1 MRRFTAGR
9 SPYLR
14 LTYESFVAAPGA
26 ALQRLSVF
34 ADDALGPSGSEL
46 TGTEVKLGGHRWIPL
61 RLDNEWQTRLS
72 TAQFAKVT
80 AITWPL
86 LRLYG
91 YPTVPAARKR
101 GVVGAHQPE

>member
-1 MRRFTAGR
+1 
-9 SPYLR
+9 L
-14 LTYESFVAAPGA
+14 
-26 ALQRLSVF
+26 

-46 TGTEVKLGGHRWIPL
+46 TGTEVKLGGHHIFSGNPMRSSVGRIPL
-61 RLDNEWQTRLS
+61 RLGNEWQTQLS

-86 LRLYG
+86 MGLYG
-91 YPTVPAARKR
+91 YTTVPAARKR